1 MGEILRG
8 SLEICIKVLSRVI
21 TACTWKYIR
30 HVRYTVFHR
39 PPPTLEVRSCRV
51 KERAE
56 IRRISK
62 GFEMRE
68 IVHIQAGQCG
78 NQIGAKVKFHVK
90 YIFFFSSRNSFD
102 RLMGILW
109 LKPSIYFRIDFKVK
123 LAQFFVNAVPN
134 FVVHIIQQQRVYK
147 SRHK

>member
-51 KERAE
+51 KERAKIDAFQKALTCEKLCTSRLANAE
-56 IRRISK
+56 IR
-62 GFEMRE
+62 
-68 IVHIQAGQCG
+68 
-78 NQIGAKVKFHVK
+78 
-90 YIFFFSSRNSFD
+90 
-102 RLMGILW
+102 
-109 LKPSIYFRIDFKVK
+109 
-123 LAQFFVNAVPN
+123 LAQ
-134 FVVHIIQQQRVYK
+134 R
-147 SRHK
+147 